1 MNFTKTSTPKM
12 TAISILSII
21 VAMLL
26 VAVYF
31 TQNPAPV
38 AKISILLVLLFVGY
52 LNGKITAEKSRRLAR
67 TYDIDNYIKMRDIPQ
82 RTHEEE

>member
-1 MNFTKTSTPKM
+1 
-12 TAISILSII
+12 
-21 VAMLL
+21 MLL

-38 AKISILLVLLFVGY
+38 IKISILLALLLVGY

-67 TYDIDNYIKMRDIPQ
+67 TYDIDNHIKMRDIPK